1 MQKQQVPAT
10 SMAAKPVPARSVPKQ
25 NTQELVRRFSEKDLG
40 GNTHER
46 VVKNPGASTTVYN
59 GVCLVKRK
67 DMTKSTY
74 EGKFSR
80 HRLGTYK
87 LATDAALAYD
97 SMIRAIGSSEHHPKI
112 NFRHQ
117 NEYLRAR
124 KEEMKAKGISIDL
137 DDSLHRLTERV
148 EQAAAKE
155 YKSKPKSKFKSIPKS
170 PIVTEEAKKA
180 PAQLLKPKPSV
191 RIAKKPTVT
200 AQRVVQTV
208 AHVPTLNKPNIASG
222 QVVVQKPKRGRP
234 RKTVPAQQLK
244 PKPSVRIAKK
254 PTVTAQRVVQT
265 VAHVP
270 TLNKPTIASGQVVV
284 QKPKRGRPSTRAQ
297 VVLHNPMPKENA
309 RRKVCTKQARAG
321 QLCRAENCFKY
332 SQKGGLCWSHFNQQL
347 LSCTGCNQSKSLT
360 EFAKDQRKK
369 ENARCKGCAK
379 QANTT
384 IATKVVGQVGLAKKA
399 ATEPVVLK
407 QMQMPALV
415 TETVVKTAAEMV
427 KAKRKRRPAKVE
439 YAAVE
444 VPEVQKRKRG
454 RKRSRN

>member
-1 MQKQQVPAT
+1 MVKLLMQKQQVSAT
-10 SMAAKPVPARSVPKQ
+10 NMAAKPIPARSVPKQ
-25 NTQELVRRFSEKDLG
+25 NTQELVRKFSEKDLG
-40 GNTHER
+40 VAHKR
-46 VVKNPGASTTVYN
+46 VVKNPGASTVYN

-208 AHVPTLNKPNIASG
+208 AHVPTLNKP
-222 QVVVQKPKRGRP
+222 
-234 RKTVPAQQLK
+234 
-244 PKPSVRIAKK
+244 
-254 PTVTAQRVVQT
+254 
-265 VAHVP
+265 
-270 TLNKPTIASGQVVV
+270 TIASGQVVV

-297 VVLHNPMPKENA
+297 VVLHNPRPKENA

-347 LSCTGCNQSKSLT
+347 LSCTGCNQSKPLT